1 MKKTIITALFTV
13 FAVITANAQLLD
25 CEQYEICPRFP
36 GGDKALLDFIKSNMC
51 YPKCAKEKG
60 IEGRVIV
67 SFYVETDGGLT
78 NLSIAKSVDSC
89 LNKEA
94 LRIIKEMPKW
104 EPGQLGGKIVRM
116 KYHLP
121 IEFRCKD
128 STKSLSEMSGVPTSS
143 IQQTRDILE
152 INFPTGTDGFMEVYD
167 VMEERCDTLP
177 IVNGRMVMEQSN
189 LPKTLQLK
197 YMKERLDSNKVWI
210 SINQRDI
217 RRGDLIVGHGHTI
230 LTIDSLSSR
239 RIIGTLEDEFGDFE
253 ACHQYWRDRQ
263 RFRSEEFLK
272 AHSQSVWALYH
283 LDLDWDA
290 DTLQVALNC
299 FSESLRNSE
308 RGKKLQQLIMDRKSK
323 TGVAKLF
330 PMWDTAGKAHSF
342 EECVGDKDY
351 MLLNLW
357 ASWCGPC
364 RAEIPDLMAYF
375 EECRER
381 VAFVS
386 VTIDEK
392 REAWLKAVE
401 AEPKYEWP
409 NLASK
414 FDGTPKGR
422 QLPLL
427 FNPGY
432 IPFFF
437 IIDRHGNT
445 VYSSLEQK
453 TDDRPLD
460 DAKRRLNELLTK

>member
-1 MKKTIITALFTV
+1 MKKILFVATCICYLSFLQTAS
-13 FAVITANAQLLD
+13 A
-25 CEQYEICPRFP
+25 
-36 GGDKALLDFIKSNMC
+36 
-51 YPKCAKEKG
+51 
-60 IEGRVIV
+60 
-67 SFYVETDGGLT
+67 
-78 NLSIAKSVDSC
+78 
-89 LNKEA
+89 
-94 LRIIKEMPKW
+94 
-104 EPGQLGGKIVRM
+104 
-116 KYHLP
+116 
-121 IEFRCKD
+121 
-128 STKSLSEMSGVPTSS
+128 
-143 IQQTRDILE
+143 QTRDILE
-152 INFPTGTDGFMEVYD
+152 IIFPTGTEGFVEVYNFI
-167 VMEERCDTLP
+167 EGECDTLP

-189 LPKTLQLK
+189 LPNTLQLQ
-197 YMKERLDSNKVWI
+197 YMKECLDSNKVWI
-210 SINQRDI
+210 SINQGNI
-217 RRGDLIVGHGHTI
+217 RRGDLIVGHGHTV

-239 RIIGTLEDEFGDFE
+239 RITGVLEDEFGDFE
-253 ACHQYWRDRQ
+253 ACNQYWRDRK

-290 DTLQVALNC
+290 DTLQKALNC

-308 RGKKLQQLIMDRKSK
+308 RGKKLQQLILDRKNK

-342 EECVGDKDY
+342 AECMGDKDY

-364 RAEIPDLMAYF
+364 RAEIPDLMAYY

-386 VTIDEK
+386 VTVDKKQED
-392 REAWLKAVE
+392 WLKAVNE
-401 AEPKYEWP
+401 VPKYEWP
-409 NLASK
+409 NLSSK

-422 QLPLL
+422 PLPLL
-427 FNPGY
+427 FDPGY

-445 VYSSLEQK
+445 VYSSLEQE

-460 DAKRRLNELLTK
+460 DAKRRLDALLTKSNGL